1 MRPNDY
7 QSAARGTAIYPASVT
22 VFYPALG
29 LAGEAGEFA
38 NKIKKLLRGDS
49 KLADKLEDLRAELGD
64 VCWYVAGLASDCGL
78 SLEDICTKAKA
89 AGEPTGDL
97 YSLALKL
104 LAQTGQVAILAEEH
118 RSGVKHIALQRQF
131 IAARLQDIVS
141 IILVLADFLGTT
153 FEKLCADNASK
164 LANRKQNGTIQG
176 DGDKR

>member
-1 MRPNDY
+1 MRPNEY
-7 QSAARGTAIYPASVT
+7 QIAARGTAIYPASVT

-49 KLADKLEDLRAELGD
+49 KLEDKLEDLRAELGD
-64 VCWYVAGLASDCGL
+64 VCWYVAGTASDLGL
-78 SLEDICTKAKA
+78 SLGTIHTGAVNTQR
-89 AGEPTGDL
+89 PTGDI

-104 LAQTGQVAILAEEH
+104 LGQAGQIAVLADGYRTE
-118 RSGVKHIALQRQF
+118 GANNLQRQF
-131 IAARLQDIVS
+131 IAARLQDVVS

-153 FEKLCADNASK
+153 FEKLCADNAAK

-176 DGDKR
+176 DGDNR

>member
-64 VCWYVAGLASDCGL
+64 VCWYVAGLASDTGL
-78 SLEDICTKAKA
+78 VLESLVDMAAKQTRPSGDI
-89 AGEPTGDL
+89 
-97 YSLALKL
+97 YSLSLKL
-104 LAQTGQVAILAEEH
+104 LGVSGSVAVLADNY
-118 RSGVKHIALQRQF
+118 RSNGANDLQRQF
-131 IAARLQDIVS
+131 VASRLVEIITIVTA
-141 IILVLADFLGTT
+141 LAEMLDTT
-153 FEKLCADNASK
+153 FEKICADNAAK
-164 LANRKQNGTIQG
+164 LAARKSNGTIQG